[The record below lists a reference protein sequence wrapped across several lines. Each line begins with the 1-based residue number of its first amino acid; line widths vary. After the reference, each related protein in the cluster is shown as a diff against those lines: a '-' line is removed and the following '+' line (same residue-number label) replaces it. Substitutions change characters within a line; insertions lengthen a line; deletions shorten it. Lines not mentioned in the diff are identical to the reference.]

1 MSTKAKRNG
10 GARGKPRLPR
20 FKVPPP
26 GKVHRDRKK
35 DAARE
40 ACRKF
45 RRSQEE
51 E

>member
-1 MSTKAKRNG
+1 VKARRRG
-10 GARGKPRLPR
+10 PAGGKPRLPR

-35 DAARE
+35 DADRD
-40 ACRKF
+40 ACRRF
-45 RRSQEE
+45 RKTQEE